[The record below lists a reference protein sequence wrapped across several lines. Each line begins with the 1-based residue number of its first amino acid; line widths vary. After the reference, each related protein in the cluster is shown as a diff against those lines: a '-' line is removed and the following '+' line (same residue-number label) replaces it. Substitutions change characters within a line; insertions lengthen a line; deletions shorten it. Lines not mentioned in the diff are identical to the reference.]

1 MKNSIHAIA
10 FLVCLII
17 IPAGEGVAT
26 DGRVC
31 LDTIIPDSAML
42 VFRTTRLERLLHSVH
57 YVVDTLLH
65 DNAKKLLFGQIDIIK
80 TKTGI
85 DFFNERSLKE
95 HGIDSTRDAAAAFYA
110 SSGNTD
116 ERLVVYIPVLNE
128 KLFPLQ
134 FVEILRKLYKNDA
147 DIYPVITSYGSRP
160 LYQFHKD
167 IFGTTIDGNFVMSSH
182 GDLIKKVIDLSGSG
196 GPGMMSHAD
205 YKNYRIANQG
215 KNDIEFFC
223 RRQMLIS
230 IYSMI
235 IKSMNENRDQQ
246 GEGNSLRN
254 ESGVCMPASQNDQM
268 KRGGDEKSFPDYT
281 IFNSVEYCAVGL
293 RQQRNRIACDITA
306 SFNRSQDSVNKFI
319 DSLKTNLRK
328 KAVYNRD
335 ANTCL
340 YFAID
345 LTSIDQYCRKA
356 PVLCRGY
363 YTLKNELK
371 QELDVDVSRDFIPL
385 STGIVNIIMGSELYP
400 SLNAGSVIY
409 LPMKNAVKARVL
421 WDKTQKKLKASYEA
435 TGRYAEIKTDKGS
448 AFWYI
453 NEKNIKRII
462 AVDLDGLYIGSH
474 ADLVKICMD
483 SPRIGLVEADNEI
496 TSRIDDSVFLFAAM
510 GKNSFIMNML
520 TLMDSDYAGAAGFLQ
535 KIRGLLL
542 IGKKIDTTLVFTF
555 DVEFDDAKEADIS
568 R

>member
-42 VFRTTRLERLLHSVH
+42 VFRTTRLERLLHSVQ

-65 DNAKKLLFGQIDIIK
+65 DNAKKLLFGQIDTIK

-85 DFFNERSLKE
+85 DIFNERSLTE
-95 HGIDSTRDAAAAFYA
+95 HGIDITRDAAGAFYA

-134 FVEILRKLYKNDA
+134 FVEILRKLYDKDA

-182 GDLIKKVIDLSGSG
+182 GDLIKKVIDLSRSG

-268 KRGGDEKSFPDYT
+268 KRGCEEKNFPDYT

-319 DSLKTNLRK
+319 DSLKTNLHKR
-328 KAVYNRD
+328 AVYNSD

-345 LTSIDQYCRKA
+345 LTYVDQYCSGA

-363 YTLKNELK
+363 HLLKNELK

-385 STGIVNIIMGSELYP
+385 STGIVNIIMGSERYP

-409 LPMKNAVKARVL
+409 LPLKNAVKARVL
-421 WDKTQKKLKASYEA
+421 WDKVQKKLKASYEA

-483 SPRIGLVEADNEI
+483 SPRIGLLGGDNEI
-496 TSRIDDSVFLFAAM
+496 TSRIDDSVFLFAAL
-510 GKNSFIMNML
+510 GKNSFIKNML
-520 TLMDSDYAGAAGFLQ
+520 TLMDPDSAGTAGFLQ